1 MVLAVLSSFVP
12 AAFAQIGYEPQTII
26 ARLTDYGVTPTDD
39 GYAAASGFA
48 FDVTESL
55 GTAVAVRGAGTLTDA
70 NARFLGALIG
80 ASSGYG
86 SEIAAPVTDFFR
98 SRSAEMVDAGEV
110 AVQVQEYVMFV
121 TMTAGEPPDV
131 SVRFEPQSVPEETFG
146 APAHALGPADAQ
158 HVIREF
164 TDLQCPFCASFA
176 LNGMPIVEALV
187 AEGGVRFEVHHF
199 PLKSIHPNATVAAEA
214 SECVAAEAA
223 AKEGEQAG
231 EEAFWTFTS
240 ALFVEQARWASL
252 PDPLPTFTAI
262 ATENDLSTESL
273 TMCIRTGRFNPAIEE
288 AYLRAAQ
295 DIGLTGTPTVFVDGL
310 KVGDYL
316 DRDEY
321 ERLMRL
327 STALAAVPAEAGP
340 AEGESSE

>member
-1 MVLAVLSSFVP
+1 MFSV
-12 AAFAQIGYEPQTII
+12 AFAQIGYEPHTII
-26 ARLTDYGVTPTDD
+26 DRLTDYGVAPAEE
-39 GYAAASGFA
+39 GYASASGFA

-55 GTAVAVRGAGTLTDA
+55 GTAVAVRGAGSLTDA

-86 SEIAAPVTDFFR
+86 PEIAAPVTDFFR
-98 SRSAEMVDAGEV
+98 SRSAEMVDTGEV
-110 AVQVQEYVMFV
+110 AVQVQEYLMYV
-121 TMTAGEPPDV
+121 TVTAGQPPDV
-131 SVRFEPQSVPEETFG
+131 SVRFEPQTVPEDAFG
-146 APAHALGPADAQ
+146 APAHAMGPADAQ

-176 LNGMPIVEALV
+176 LNGMPIVEQLV

-223 AKEGEQAG
+223 ATDGEQAG
-231 EEAFWTFTS
+231 EAAFWTFTS
-240 ALFVEQARWASL
+240 ALFAEQSRWASL

-262 ATENDLSTESL
+262 ASENGLSTAGL
-273 TMCIRTGRFNPAIEE
+273 AMCIRTGRFSPAIEE
-288 AYLRAAQ
+288 SYRRAAQ

-327 STALAAVPAEAGP
+327 STALAAVPAEGDA
-340 AEGESSE
+340 SE

>member
-1 MVLAVLSSFVP
+1 
-12 AAFAQIGYEPQTII
+12 
-26 ARLTDYGVTPTDD
+26 
-39 GYAAASGFA
+39 
-48 FDVTESL
+48 
-55 GTAVAVRGAGTLTDA
+55 
-70 NARFLGALIG
+70 
-80 ASSGYG
+80 
-86 SEIAAPVTDFFR
+86 
-98 SRSAEMVDAGEV
+98 
-110 AVQVQEYVMFV
+110 
-121 TMTAGEPPDV
+121 
-131 SVRFEPQSVPEETFG
+131 
-146 APAHALGPADAQ
+146 
-158 HVIREF
+158 VIREF